1 MVVRGG
7 STDAIVLVVVLVLL
21 DWSWGVAVVLVMK
34 MMYLPICLPSKTQL
48 IQSGKGF
55 FLT

>member
-21 DWSWGVAVVLVMK
+21 ALELVGGAVVLVMK
-34 MMYLPICLPSKTQL
+34 MTYLPICLPSKT
-48 IQSGKGF
+48 
-55 FLT
+55 